1 MLLILMLLVQRI
13 CFGYKGSVQLLGMPF
28 SCSLCAQVQMAFSP
42 KTLTPCP
49 SSQRMNILFYNF

>member
-13 CFGYKGSVQLLGMPF
+13 CFGYKGSVQLLGIPF
-28 SCSLCAQVQMAFSP
+28 MQSCAQVQMAFSP

-49 SSQRMNILFYNF
+49 SSQRVNILLCNF